1 MAEHALLSASGAS
14 RWLACTPSA
23 RLEEQFPDSAGEA
36 AREGTLAHE
45 LCELLL
51 RNKLGRVS
59 DKALADCIV
68 NIKKDPLFFPEMLE
82 LCEEYAQYV
91 FDEFTALQQTTPD
104 AICEVEV
111 KLDFSE
117 WVPEGFGTGD
127 AVIIANN
134 KLRIIDFKFGKG
146 VPVSCKENKQ
156 MMLYALGAM
165 YLYKWMYS
173 IELVEMTIYQPRLSN
188 ISSWEVEADRLEVW
202 AEGFL
207 KPQAALAY
215 NGEGEFAPGDHC
227 RFCKAKK
234 RCRALASFNQKLETD
249 YNCANLEILS
259 DEEIADIMT
268 RAGMY
273 VAWVNSITDYA
284 QDQAV
289 NHGKVWPG
297 FKLVEGRSVRC
308 YTDKE
313 AVADLLLLEGY
324 SEEQIFEKSLLGITA
339 MEKAITKKKFTEL
352 LCDLVIKPE
361 GKPTLVPMD
370 DKRPA
375 INTAEKAAQA
385 FADVDL
391 TQ

>member
-1 MAEHALLSASGAS
+1 MAQHAILSASGAS

-36 AREGTLAHE
+36 AREGTLAHGIA
-45 LCELLL
+45 ELLL

-59 DKALADCIV
+59 DKALGDCLV
-68 NIKKDPLFFPEMLE
+68 NLRKDPLFFTEMLD
-82 LCEEYAQYV
+82 LCEDYAQYV

-111 KLDFSE
+111 KVEFTD
-117 WVPEGFGTGD
+117 WVPEGFGTCD
-127 AVIIANN
+127 TLIITDN
-134 KLRIIDFKFGKG
+134 KIRVIDFKFGKG

-156 MMLYALGAM
+156 MMLYSLGAL
-165 YLYKWMYS
+165 YLYKWMYN
-173 IELVEMTIYQPRLSN
+173 IEQIEMTIYQPRLSN
-188 ISSWEVEADRLEVW
+188 VSSWGISTVAIEAW
-202 AEGFL
+202 ANGFL
-207 KPQAALAY
+207 KPQAQLAY
-215 NGEGEFAPGDHC
+215 NGEGEFFTGDHC
-227 RFCKAKK
+227 RFCKAKN
-234 RCRALASFNQKLETD
+234 RCRALAEFNKSLETD
-249 YNCANLEILS
+249 YNCATIDTLS
-259 DEEIADIMT
+259 DDEISDILT
-268 RAGMY
+268 RAGLY
-273 VAWVNSITDYA
+273 VAWANSITEYA

-339 MEKAITKKKFTEL
+339 MEKSITKKKFTEL
-352 LCDLVIKPE
+352 LTDLVIKPE
-361 GKPTLVPMD
+361 GKPTLVPID